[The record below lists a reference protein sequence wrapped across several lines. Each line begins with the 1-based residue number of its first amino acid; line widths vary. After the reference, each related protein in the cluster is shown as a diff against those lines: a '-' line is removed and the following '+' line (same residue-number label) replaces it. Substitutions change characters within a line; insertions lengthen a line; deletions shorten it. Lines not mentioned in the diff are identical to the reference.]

1 MKLYRLLHLMNLLV
15 NSDKTTIKKLSEEL
29 EVSRRTIYRDLETL
43 TMAGFP
49 IVSYAGYGG
58 GITIA
63 DGYKFDKCL
72 LSNEDWENILIG
84 LNTIKTMGD
93 TEKIE
98 YLIGKIAPKNI
109 EAINEQSDIII
120 DMAQWY
126 NDDTQELIIRIRS
139 AINNKSVIYIE
150 YQTKSS
156 STKRKVEPYKLIF
169 KEREWYLYAYCLLR
183 EDFRLFKINRISF
196 YKILPDNF
204 IPKKVV
210 IPSLEI
216 DDSKK
221 IYVDEAPNKYH
232 IILEFE
238 LQDKEFLIEALGAL
252 NFKIIDNK
260 GIIDFQTSN
269 LDYTVNMVISLQ
281 NKVKVISPDLLYERV
296 MNIIDKMKNLYE
308 R

>member
-1 MKLYRLLHLMNLLV
+1 M
-15 NSDKTTIKKLSEEL
+15 
-29 EVSRRTIYRDLETL
+29 
-43 TMAGFP
+43 
-49 IVSYAGYGG
+49 
-58 GITIA
+58 
-63 DGYKFDKCL
+63 
-72 LSNEDWENILIG
+72 
-84 LNTIKTMGD
+84 
-93 TEKIE
+93 
-98 YLIGKIAPKNI
+98 
-109 EAINEQSDIII
+109 
-120 DMAQWY
+120 
-126 NDDTQELIIRIRS
+126 
-139 AINNKSVIYIE
+139 
-150 YQTKSS
+150 
-156 STKRKVEPYKLIF
+156 
-169 KEREWYLYAYCLLR
+169 
-183 EDFRLFKINRISF
+183 
-196 YKILPDNF
+196 PDNF

-296 MNIIDKMKNLYE
+296 TNIIDKMKNLYE